1 MKGGI
6 RIGKILGI
14 KIRLD
19 WSWLLIFALV
29 SWNLTTAFGQM
40 HPDWNLYLQVG
51 TAVAAALLFFGSV
64 LAHELAHSLVAR
76 ARGMPVKGIT
86 LFLFGGVS
94 NIQENPPSPGAEFWM
109 AIVGPITSFVLGLIF
124 TLLSGLGMGSLSG
137 SLQDPTSLAAG
148 LGPVTTLL
156 LWLGPVNLTLAVF
169 NMVPGFPLDGGR
181 VLRSILWKVTDNLK
195 RATRWASW
203 VGQTIAWLLITGGIA
218 MVFGVTIPI
227 FGSGLVNGLWLMFI
241 GWFLNSASVQSY
253 QRIVI
258 QDVLEGVPVRDMM
271 REDVPTVGSDI
282 TIRDLVHDY
291 IMGEDDHTFP
301 VVDEGRLVGLITLDD
316 VRDVSRERWDQ
327 VRVHEVMTPEEDVV
341 TVSTSDEAADAFE
354 RLTSR
359 DVRQLPVL
367 SGEQLAGA
375 LSRKDI
381 IRWLSFASERDLGQ
395 GPLTGQKIS
404 S

>member
-40 HPDWNLYLQVG
+40 HPNWNLSLQVG

-137 SLQDPTSLAAG
+137 RLQDPTSLAAG

-271 REDVPTVGSDI
+271 REEVPTVGSDI

-327 VRVHEVMTPEEDVV
+327 VRVREVMTPEEDVV
-341 TVSTSDEAADAFE
+341 TVSISDEAADAFE

-395 GPLTGQKIS
+395 GPLTRQKIS
-404 S
+404 G